1 MSSNADFFKKR
12 RAGILLHPT
21 SLPGTPGNGDL
32 GEQAYRFVD
41 FLADCGISIWQMLPL
56 GPPHEDLSPYQCQSV
71 HAANP
76 LLISLDRL
84 VEKGWLSKDSVPTAE
99 HELEHE
105 LKRLAKQGWLTED
118 VLARELKQ
126 RLEQSQFRDD
136 GFCPQPEHDAAM
148 RYRHARLKEAR
159 AGFEKN
165 ASATDSAAFDE
176 FTKIHAE
183 WLDDYGL
190 FRALSAE
197 HHQALKADC
206 LKALNE
212 IHHHDALKGS
222 LLELTKAAGWWGWRP
237 ELRDRQPQA
246 LEAARL
252 RLAKEIKQH
261 RFEQFVFFSQ
271 WEALKAYANQHG
283 VLMFG
288 DIPIFVAEDSV
299 DVWASRENFLLD
311 GNGRPTVV
319 AGVPPDYFSETGQ
332 RWGNPHYNW
341 NKMQADGF
349 RWWIARLKS
358 AKLLFDV
365 VRIDHFR
372 GFEACWAISIHC
384 DTAIEGEWVKVP
396 GHQFFE
402 TLQQSGIDLP
412 LVAEDL
418 GVITHEV
425 NHLRERFGLPGMK
438 ILQFAFDSGNDNPY
452 LPHNHIEDCLVYTGT
467 HDNDTTLGWYHELP
481 EHIRQFARD
490 YLRSPLDDMPWP
502 LVEAAFASK
511 AQWAIVPMQDV
522 LALDGHHRMNV
533 PGVPTGNWRWRFD
546 WSQKPHGV
554 HDKLRDFCQHYNRT

>member
-288 DIPIFVAEDSV
+288 DIPIFVAED
-299 DVWASRENFLLD
+299 
-311 GNGRPTVV
+311 
-319 AGVPPDYFSETGQ
+319 
-332 RWGNPHYNW
+332 
-341 NKMQADGF
+341 
-349 RWWIARLKS
+349 
-358 AKLLFDV
+358 
-365 VRIDHFR
+365 
-372 GFEACWAISIHC
+372 
-384 DTAIEGEWVKVP
+384 
-396 GHQFFE
+396 
-402 TLQQSGIDLP
+402 
-412 LVAEDL
+412 L